1 MLDHVKIIGFSVGL
15 LVILSVLSSV
25 SFAVARHRTA
35 PVPEKNAA
43 SVSFQSAQASVAAGA
58 AMRSIAGGY

>member
-35 PVPEKNAA
+35 PVPENTAT
-43 SVSFQSAQASVAAGA
+43 SVSFQSAQGSVVAGA
-58 AMRSIAGGY
+58 ALRSIAGGY

>member
-35 PVPEKNAA
+35 PVPEKTAA